1 VIQAWGSTGRPVNR
15 DKEHVSPTG
24 PSAKEAEFRALY
36 SGWRSPAILFEDEQI
51 QDVSNDLYAKKIEGF
66 YPRLDYAGRQNY

>member
-1 VIQAWGSTGRPVNR
+1 
-15 DKEHVSPTG
+15 VSPTS

-66 YPRLDYAGRQNY
+66 